1 MTLHRRMTQ
10 IIERPPS
17 YGDDSQE
24 PPIFTPV
31 PTATNLTMAQAINRA
46 LHDAM
51 AADDRVL
58 VFGED
63 VAKLG
68 GVFRVTEGLT
78 ETFGDGRCF
87 DTPLAESAII
97 GIAIGL
103 AIRGFVPVP
112 EIQFDGF
119 SYPAFDQIVSH
130 LAKYRM
136 RTHGDVDMPVTVRIP
151 SFGGIGAVEHHSE
164 STETYW
170 AHTAGLKVVVPSTPS
185 DAYWLLRH
193 SIASRDPVIY
203 LEPKRRYW
211 SREDVDTSEPGL
223 PIGRAAIRRIG
234 DDVTVLTYGGL
245 VQTALAAADLA
256 ADQYGWN
263 LEVVDLRSLNPLDF
277 DTVAASVRKT
287 GRAVVIHEGART
299 LGFGAELA
307 ARIQEELFLRPGGA
321 GVARHRI
328 RHAVPAGAAGEALAA
343 RCRPAARLR
352 REGDALMTTRRR
364 ARVRI
369 VAQRGPER
377 AGGEDSPRCRTSSF
391 PTSARAWRT
400 PRSRVACRGRRRR
413 RAQPDAVHR
422 GDQQGR
428 GRDTQPYAGRI
439 AELGGAE
446 GDTLPSVGAGAHRDR
461 WAGSRFTDR
470 GGPTRKPVLV
480 GYGADDAM
488 DTAGGPL
495 EAVHVPGPS
504 RRCASWP
511 PNSRSTWPRWRRV
524 RARRHRHP
532 R

>member
-1 MTLHRRMTQ
+1 MTQ
-10 IIERPPS
+10 IIERPAG

-24 PPIFTPV
+24 PSIFTPV
-31 PTATNLTMAQAINRA
+31 PTAINLTMAQAINRA

-68 GVFRVTEGLT
+68 GVFRVTEGLS

-97 GIAIGL
+97 GIAIGF

-119 SYPAFDQIVSH
+119 SYPAFDQMVSH

-223 PIGRAAIRRIG
+223 PIGRAAVRRIG

-256 ADQYGWN
+256 AHQYGWN

-287 GRAVVIHEGART
+287 GRAVVVHEGART

-307 ARIQEELFLRPGGA
+307 ARIQEELFYDL
-321 GVARHRI
+321 
-328 RHAVPAGAAGEALAA
+328 E
-343 RCRPAARLR
+343 
-352 REGDALMTTRRR
+352 
-364 ARVRI
+364 
-369 VAQRGPER
+369 
-377 AGGEDSPRCRTSSF
+377 S
-391 PTSARAWRT
+391 
-400 PRSRVACRGRRRR
+400 
-413 RAQPDAVHR
+413 
-422 GDQQGR
+422 
-428 GRDTQPYAGRI
+428 
-439 AELGGAE
+439 
-446 GDTLPSVGAGAHRDR
+446 
-461 WAGSRFTDR
+461 
-470 GGPTRKPVLV
+470 PVLRAT
-480 GYGADDAM
+480 GF
-488 DTAGGPL
+488 DTPYPPARMEKLWLPGVDRL
-495 EAVHVPGPS
+495 IDCVEKAVSQP
-504 RRCASWP
+504 
-511 PNSRSTWPRWRRV
+511 
-524 RARRHRHP
+524 
-532 R
+532 